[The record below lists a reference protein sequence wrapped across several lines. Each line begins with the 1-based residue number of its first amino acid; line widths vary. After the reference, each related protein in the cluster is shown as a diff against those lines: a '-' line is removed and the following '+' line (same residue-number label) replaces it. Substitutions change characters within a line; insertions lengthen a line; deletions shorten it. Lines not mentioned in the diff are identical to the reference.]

1 MRLIELVTQI
11 LLRIWNIIQS
21 RLFGRSSPKQ
31 PIPLSVN
38 YHLTRACNYRC
49 KFCFHTALTND
60 RLPLDEAKHGLRL
73 LYKAGTKKIN
83 FSGGEPFLIDQGT
96 YVGELTRF
104 AKEECQMAT
113 SIVSNGS
120 LIFEKWFETYSKY
133 LDILAISCDS
143 FDDEC
148 NRQAGRTNGHATH
161 SQISHV
167 RRVRDLC
174 YKYNVIFKINS
185 VIHKLNYQEDM
196 TCAIEELEPVRWKV
210 FQCLLIE
217 GENMGGEKDLRDAR
231 ELVISDEQFGEFS
244 QKHKHLK
251 CFVPESNLA
260 MRNSYLILDENMRF
274 LDCTK
279 GRKDPSPSILDVGVE
294 AALDRSGFDEKMFFE
309 RGGQY
314 KWTKD
319 PVDLNDW

>member
-1 MRLIELVTQI
+1 MIIFQLF
-11 LLRIWNIIQS
+11 LRIVFTLWQTVRS
-21 RLFGRSSPKQ
+21 YLFPSKQ
-31 PIPLSVN
+31 TIPLSVN

-60 RLPLDEAKHGLRL
+60 RLPLDEAKRGIRL
-73 LYKAGTKKIN
+73 LQKSGTKKIN
-83 FSGGEPFLIDQGT
+83 FSGGEPFLIDQGR

-120 LIFEKWFETYSKY
+120 LIFEKWFELYSKY

-148 NRQAGRTNGHATH
+148 NRQAGRTNGKDAH

-167 RRVRDLC
+167 LRVRELC
-174 YKYNVIFKINS
+174 EKYQVIFKINS
-185 VIHKLNYQEDM
+185 VIHRLNYQENM
-196 TCAIEELEPVRWKV
+196 TEAIERLEPVRWKV
-210 FQCLLIE
+210 FQCLLID
-217 GENMGGEKDLRDAR
+217 GENMGGERGLRDAR
-231 ELVISDEQFGEFS
+231 DLTITDEQFENFCQS
-244 QKHKHLK
+244 HRQLK

-260 MRNSYLILDENMRF
+260 MRNSYLILDERMRF
-274 LDCTK
+274 LDCTQ

-294 AALDRSGFDEKMFFE
+294 FALDRSGFDEAMFFE
-309 RGGQY
+309 RGGKYQ
-314 KWTKD
+314 WTKSI
-319 PVDLNDW
+319 VDVNDW

>member
-1 MRLIELVTQI
+1 MMLVQ
-11 LLRIWNIIQS
+11 LLVQFFMRIWNTIEVRFLAQW
-21 RLFGRSSPKQ
+21 SSKQ

-38 YHLTRACNYRC
+38 YHLSRACNYRC

-60 RLPLDEAKHGLRL
+60 RLPLEEAKRGIRL
-73 LYKAGTKKIN
+73 LQETGTKKIN
-83 FSGGEPFLIDQGT
+83 FSGGEPFLIDQGR

-120 LIFEKWFETYSKY
+120 LIFEKWFELYSRY

-148 NRQAGRTNGHATH
+148 NRKAGRTNGREAH
-161 SQISHV
+161 SQIEHV
-167 RRVRDLC
+167 RRVRHLC
-174 YKYNVIFKINS
+174 QQYNVVFKINS
-185 VIHKLNYQEDM
+185 VIHKYNCQEDM
-196 TCAIEELEPVRWKV
+196 TAAIEELEPVRWKV
-210 FQCLLIE
+210 FQCLLID
-217 GENMGGEKDLRDAR
+217 GENMGGENNLRDAR
-231 ELVISDEQFGEFS
+231 ELVIADEQFQEFA
-244 QKHKHLK
+244 QRHQHLK

-260 MRNSYLILDENMRF
+260 MRNSYLILDEKMRF

-294 AALDRSGFDEKMFFE
+294 AALDRSGFDEAMFFK

-319 PVDLNDW
+319 AVDLNDW